1 MGEVCTD
8 DQMEY
13 VLKEY
18 TGDTVRRF
26 KEKGEH
32 VFEKHLVF
40 CGKTVTAGKGRVIVM
55 EKKLKPIM

>member
-26 KEKGEH
+26 KEKGE
-32 VFEKHLVF
+32 
-40 CGKTVTAGKGRVIVM
+40 RV
-55 EKKLKPIM
+55 